1 MNWVHGV
8 ITILE
13 TISEILTAGIAILGF
28 SILLYSFNFNLKDRV
43 ARSFAL
49 IIVCLVIIFS
59 TESFSVKGTN
69 ANSIDTW
76 LRIQWIGIILLPAA
90 YLNFSDALL
99 ATTGLPSRWRRKWA
113 IRVVYLISIGL
124 ILLLGSPWLLGPVVL
139 NQPPAPHNEP
149 TVLAE
154 IFTVYYVLI
163 MVLAWINFVRAFK
176 RTITR
181 TSKRRMFYLT
191 LSAVGPAIGSFPFL
205 LYGSNFAAN
214 QTLLFWLLA
223 IITNTILGGFIVIMA
238 YAVAFFGVP
247 WPDRVVKSRLFKW
260 LLRGP
265 ITASLTLA
273 LVTIVRRGGAVFGNP
288 YNAFVPIVMVVTVV
302 LFEYAITVFYPY
314 VEKWFFYNKDEDD
327 LLVLRNL
334 EEKTITRGDLRQLS
348 EMILAA
354 VCDRLQA
361 SGAYLVAPTEEGLEI
376 VVINGIQKL
385 NNENIEDLEG
395 FISSQPVTN
404 EMMIWGQDGIIPLRN
419 KLQKNGNE
427 ILGYLGI
434 SKFGKR
440 ISDDPD
446 EEIALR
452 TLAERAALVLRDR
465 ATQEQLFQMMERMN
479 PQNELI
485 QQLRVAGRFNR
496 KGLLQVQTSM
506 EKNELRQAV
515 KDALTHY
522 WGGPKLTENPLTTLQ
537 IVNNALSEGEQN
549 PVNALRSVL
558 KSAIETV
565 RPEGERKFTGEWL
578 LYNIL
583 ELKFMEGKKVR
594 EIAMKLAL
602 SEADL
607 YRKQRVAI
615 DIISDTIVKMEIKAS
630 NKNEMD

>member
-1 MNWVHGV
+1 
-8 ITILE
+8 
-13 TISEILTAGIAILGF
+13 
-28 SILLYSFNFNLKDRV
+28 
-43 ARSFAL
+43 
-49 IIVCLVIIFS
+49 
-59 TESFSVKGTN
+59 
-69 ANSIDTW
+69 
-76 LRIQWIGIILLPAA
+76 
-90 YLNFSDALL
+90 
-99 ATTGLPSRWRRKWA
+99 
-113 IRVVYLISIGL
+113 
-124 ILLLGSPWLLGPVVL
+124 
-139 NQPPAPHNEP
+139 
-149 TVLAE
+149 
-154 IFTVYYVLI
+154 

-376 VVINGIQKL
+376 VVTNGIQKL

-485 QQLRVAGRFNR
+485 QQLRVAGRFNQ

-537 IVNNALSEGEQN
+537 IVNNALSDGEQN

>member
-59 TESFSVKGTN
+59 TESFSVMGTN

-124 ILLLGSPWLLGPVVL
+124 ILLLGTPWLLGPVVL

-376 VVINGIQKL
+376 VVTNGIQKL

-485 QQLRVAGRFNR
+485 QQLRVAGRFNQ

-537 IVNNALSEGEQN
+537 IVNNALSDGEQN